1 MESCRNALIEF
12 VYREATAQIHNLGI
26 GIKHKYNIDEVVTY
40 ALNRLPPMFA
50 STDVG
55 LQIKKQI
62 VCYSPKFAKRESNLS
77 SKLVSYYLTVK

>member
-50 STDVG
+50 STDVD
-55 LQIKKQI
+55 LQIIKTRMYRHASKYYQDH
-62 VCYSPKFAKRESNLS
+62 S
-77 SKLVSYYLTVK
+77 SSIDSCAS